1 VPIDIA
7 IVRIVHQHIDLAEGL
22 DRTSTAVLAWSS
34 SVTFPGNCRKT
45 EIMPP
50 GCSSPIAS

>member
-7 IVRIVHQHIDLAEGL
+7 IARIVHQHIDLAEGL
-22 DRTSTAVLAWSS
+22 DRTSTSILAWSS

-45 EIMPP
+45 EIMPS
-50 GCSSPIAS
+50 GC